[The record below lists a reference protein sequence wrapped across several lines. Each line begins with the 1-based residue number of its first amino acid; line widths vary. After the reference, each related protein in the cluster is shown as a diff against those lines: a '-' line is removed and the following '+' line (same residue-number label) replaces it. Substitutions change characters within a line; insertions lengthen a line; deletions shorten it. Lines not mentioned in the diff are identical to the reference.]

1 MIVFDKKRVLL
12 LYQLISQEI
21 GENASMRDFDALNSA
36 MASIYETD
44 AHGKDLHPTIEQKA
58 ACLAYHLITSR
69 PFASGNTCTGMY
81 VLLTML
87 EANGIHSS
95 ADSAEILR
103 LGKAVE
109 SGEMTYKQ
117 LLDWIY
123 DHEKFD

>member
-21 GENASMRDFDALNSA
+21 GENAAMRDFDALNSA

-58 ACLAYHLITSR
+58 ACLGYHLITSR
-69 PFASGNTCTGMY
+69 PFANGNTRTGMY

-95 ADSAEILR
+95 ADNADVSR
-103 LGKAVE
+103 TGKAV
-109 SGEMTYKQ
+109 SDGTMTYND
-117 LLDWIY
+117 LLEWVY
-123 DHEKFD
+123 RHEQFD

>member
-21 GENASMRDFDALNSA
+21 GENAAIRDFDALNSA

-44 AHGKDLHPTIEQKA
+44 AHGKDLHTTIEQKA
-58 ACLAYHLITSR
+58 ACLGYQLITSR
-69 PFASGNTCTGMY
+69 PFASGNTRTGMY
-81 VLLTML
+81 VMLTLL

-103 LGKAVE
+103 LGKAIE
-109 SGEMTYKQ
+109 NGETTYKE